1 MPLSPSHYRKVS
13 FYPNYYST
21 TYIYTHR
28 NLITLSI
35 LLRIDH
41 TAKQISQTL
50 VWLLTNFMLPF
61 ANVAL
66 LNPLGYQFQ
75 RSDGLQLDKHER
87 LNQLG
92 YP

>member
-1 MPLSPSHYRKVS
+1 MHLSPSHCRKVS

-21 TYIYTHR
+21 SYIDTHR
-28 NLITLSI
+28 NLIALSI
-35 LLRIDH
+35 LLRNDH
-41 TAKQISQTL
+41 TSKTKSQTL
-50 VWLLTNFMLPF
+50 VWLLANFLLPF

-75 RSDGLQLDKHER
+75 RSDDLQLDKHVR

>member
-1 MPLSPSHYRKVS
+1 MHLSPSHCRKVS

-21 TYIYTHR
+21 SYIDTHGKVVS
-28 NLITLSI
+28 LSI

-75 RSDGLQLDKHER
+75 RSDGLQLDKHEH

>member
-21 TYIYTHR
+21 SYIDTHGKVVS
-28 NLITLSI
+28 LSI
-35 LLRIDH
+35 LLRNDH
-41 TAKQISQTL
+41 TYKQKSQTL
-50 VWLLTNFMLPF
+50 VWLLANFLLPF

-66 LNPLGYQFQ
+66 LNPLDYQFQ
-75 RSDGLQLDKHER
+75 RSGALQLDKHEH